1 MLSQLARMY
10 EQERMEEAAL
20 YRDAEPIWQPLRSIF
35 DKLKRALPV
44 FAYPKPLVLPKPTT
58 DTC

>member
-20 YRDAEPIWQPLRSIF
+20 TWQLLRSIF
-35 DKLKRALPV
+35 D
-44 FAYPKPLVLPKPTT
+44 
-58 DTC
+58 